1 MSARDEGAVGA
12 MTQPDDRLDLLSVFW
27 KHDGARCRPEV
38 NERVRLVGQQIGGF
52 GEQRAA
58 AGGGAKIREKSW
70 LHGGRVYFSRP
81 STLLR
86 VVQSEVEGR
95 LVCI

>member
-1 MSARDEGAVGA
+1 MSARDEGDLRA

-52 GEQRAA
+52 AKDGLRRQGGSNVGEKTR
-58 AGGGAKIREKSW
+58 RER
-70 LHGGRVYFSRP
+70 HGGLIMR
-81 STLLR
+81 
-86 VVQSEVEGR
+86 
-95 LVCI
+95 